1 MWSKLFLI
9 FDCICFCK
17 ASMETLGPHQ
27 KILDI
32 YLIQSKIILG
42 EPNMLVD
49 ILAWVRFPTPCV
61 MDQMSYEHFGQDQI
75 FYKGHGQKLCP
86 SFSYPQTCPHSKKK
100 KKKKERKCEL
110 LVSKCCRKRTPSSK
124 SSYSSCEMLT

>member
-100 KKKKERKCEL
+100 KRKKENVNC
-110 LVSKCCRKRTPSSK
+110 
-124 SSYSSCEMLT
+124 